1 MPAVALSDGQSIVE
15 CTDGIKGSVCQ
26 TVGGTPVKWNWDSPF
41 ISASDEGSTSVKIGG
56 YGVVLEGN
64 AMEAHPDG
72 ALCVATAV
80 NHAPTLLPPAGGTVY
95 IEGKL
100 VGRVGDKYNVG
111 TPFDHVITT
120 GSTTVFIG

>member
-1 MPAVALSDGQSIVE
+1 MPAVALRDGQSIVE
-15 CTDGIKGSVCQ
+15 CTDGIRGSVCQ
-26 TVGGTPVKWNWDSPF
+26 TTAGTPVKWNWDAPF

-56 YGVVLEGN
+56 YGVVLEGS
-64 AMEAHPDG
+64 AMQAHPDG